1 MAFSKGCELIKNWKE
16 NTVYISL
23 MQLTLL
29 GVNFF
34 LITIISR
41 EYGAEI
47 YGEYAASKSLSV
59 LIGTATVL
67 SLALVVTKLRAQN
80 VYFKKSIFSNSYF
93 LVLRNLSV
101 ALAVI
106 FPLTILFGRDYPIS
120 AIFLIGFVF
129 NEMIHIALA
138 YFQAE
143 GNFVITSKQIIVRT
157 VLYGFGAWFIVINGL
172 QIIWVVIYQSAILFV
187 FFLVAHF
194 SIPKTEKIRHKDQE
208 KSTRKELTNS
218 GRKMVLTTFSSA
230 LISELDIVLLGLFY
244 FGPALGVLA
253 WSRRILEIIFQLLA
267 ASLDILFP
275 ELSRAKD
282 KNEIQNIRDRLKRV
296 FFFSFIIP
304 ITFYLLR
311 DTAGDILVSL
321 LGEDFRE
328 VSFQTSLILF
338 SLPLMVWSRINII
351 FSRALGFEV
360 NITKIIIS
368 ASIISYLVYF
378 LLHNLNISNPAI
390 LSIITSQTLISIVT
404 SYSFRK
410 SNA

>member
-1 MAFSKGCELIKNWKE
+1 
-16 NTVYISL
+16 

-80 VYFKKSIFSNSYF
+80 LYFKKSLFSNSYF

-106 FPLTILFGRDYPIS
+106 FPLTILFGRDYPLS

-138 YFQAE
+138 YFQAD

-157 VLYGFGAWFIVINGL
+157 VLYGLGAWFIVINDL

-194 SIPKTEKIRHKDQE
+194 SIPKTEKIRDKDQE

-311 DTAGDILVSL
+311 DTAGNILVSL

-328 VSFQTSLILF
+328 VSFQTSLLLF

-368 ASIISYLVYF
+368 SSIISYLVYF
-378 LLHNLNISNPAI
+378 SLHNLNISNPAI
-390 LSIITSQTLISIVT
+390 LSIITSQTIISIVT

>member
-1 MAFSKGCELIKNWKE
+1 
-16 NTVYISL
+16 

-80 VYFKKSIFSNSYF
+80 VGFKNSLFANSYF
-93 LVLRNLSV
+93 LVLRNL
-101 ALAVI
+101 ALALATI
-106 FPLTILFGRDYPIS
+106 FPLTILFGRDYPIT

-138 YFQAE
+138 YFQAD

-157 VLYGFGAWFIVINGL
+157 ILYGFGAWIIVINSL
-172 QIIWVVIYQSAILFV
+172 EIIWVVLYQSAILF
-187 FFLVAHF
+187 L
-194 SIPKTEKIRHKDQE
+194 
-208 KSTRKELTNS
+208 TRKELNNS

-275 ELSRAKD
+275 ELSKAKD
-282 KNEIQNIRDRLKRV
+282 KDEIQNIRDRLKKV

-304 ITFYLLR
+304 VTFYLLR
-311 DTAGDILVSL
+311 DTAGNILVSL
-321 LGEDFRE
+321 LGEEFRD

-351 FSRALGFEV
+351 FSRALGFEL

-368 ASIISYLVYF
+368 GSVISYIVYF
-378 LLHNLNISNPAI
+378 ALHNLSISNPAI
-390 LSIITSQTLISIVT
+390 LSIISSQMIISMFT

-410 SNA
+410 SYA

>member
-1 MAFSKGCELIKNWKE
+1 
-16 NTVYISL
+16 

-80 VYFKKSIFSNSYF
+80 VYFKKSLFSNSYF
-93 LVLRNLSV
+93 LVLRNLSI

-106 FPLTILFGRDYPIS
+106 FPLTILFGRDYPLS

-129 NEMIHIALA
+129 NEMIHIAFA
-138 YFQAE
+138 YFQAD
-143 GNFVITSKQIIVRT
+143 GNFVTTSKQIIVRT

-194 SIPKTEKIRHKDQE
+194 SIPKTEIIKDKDQE
-208 KSTRKELTNS
+208 KSTRKELNNS

-304 ITFYLLR
+304 VTFYLLR

-328 VSFQTSLILF
+328 VSSQTSLILF

-378 LLHNLNISNPAI
+378 SLHNLNISNPAI
-390 LSIITSQTLISIVT
+390 LSIITSQTIISIVT

>member
-1 MAFSKGCELIKNWKE
+1 
-16 NTVYISL
+16 

-80 VYFKKSIFSNSYF
+80 VYFKKSLFSNSYF
-93 LVLRNLSV
+93 LVLRNLSI

-106 FPLTILFGRDYPIS
+106 FPLTILFGRDYPLS

-129 NEMIHIALA
+129 NEMIHIAFA
-138 YFQAE
+138 YFQAD
-143 GNFVITSKQIIVRT
+143 GNFVTTSKQIIART

-194 SIPKTEKIRHKDQE
+194 SIPKTEKIKDKDQE
-208 KSTRKELTNS
+208 KSTRKELNSS

-304 ITFYLLR
+304 VTFYLLR

-321 LGEDFRE
+321 LGEDFSE
-328 VSFQTSLILF
+328 VSSQTSLILF

-378 LLHNLNISNPAI
+378 SLHNLNISNPAI
-390 LSIITSQTLISIVT
+390 LSIITSQTIISIVT

>member
-1 MAFSKGCELIKNWKE
+1 
-16 NTVYISL
+16 

-80 VYFKKSIFSNSYF
+80 VNFKDSLFANSYF

-106 FPLTILFGRDYPIS
+106 FPLTILFGRDYPIT

-129 NEMIHIALA
+129 NEMIHIAMA
-138 YFQAE
+138 YFQAD
-143 GNFVITSKQIIVRT
+143 GNFVITSKQIIIRT
-157 VLYGFGAWFIVINGL
+157 ILYGFGAWIIVVNRL
-172 QIIWVVIYQSAILFV
+172 EIIWVVIYQSTILFV
-187 FFLVAHF
+187 FFLVAHYY
-194 SIPKTEKIRHKDQE
+194 IPKSKRIKGSDKD
-208 KSTRKELTNS
+208 KSTREELNNS

-282 KNEIQNIRDRLKRV
+282 KDEIQNIRQRLKKV
-296 FFFSFIIP
+296 FFISFIIP
-304 ITFYLLR
+304 VTFYLLR
-311 DTAGDILVSL
+311 DTAGNIFVSL

-360 NITKIIIS
+360 NITKIIVLGS
-368 ASIISYLVYF
+368 LISYFVYF
-378 LLHNLNISNPAI
+378 ILHNLNISNPAI
-390 LSIITSQTLISIVT
+390 FSILTSQIIISMLT
-404 SYSFRK
+404 SNSFSK
-410 SNA
+410 SYA

>member
-1 MAFSKGCELIKNWKE
+1 
-16 NTVYISL
+16 

-80 VYFKKSIFSNSYF
+80 VYFKKSLFSNSYF
-93 LVLRNLSV
+93 LVLRNLSI

-106 FPLTILFGRDYPIS
+106 FPLTILFGRDYPLS

-143 GNFVITSKQIIVRT
+143 GNFVTTSKQIIVRT

-194 SIPKTEKIRHKDQE
+194 SIPKTEIIKDKDQE
-208 KSTRKELTNS
+208 KSTRKELNSS

-253 WSRRILEIIFQLLA
+253 WCRRILEIIFQLLA

-304 ITFYLLR
+304 VTFYLLR

-328 VSFQTSLILF
+328 VSSQTSLILF

-378 LLHNLNISNPAI
+378 SLHNLNISNPAI
-390 LSIITSQTLISIVT
+390 LSIITSQTIISIVT

>member
-1 MAFSKGCELIKNWKE
+1 
-16 NTVYISL
+16 

-67 SLALVVTKLRAQN
+67 SLALVVIKLRAQN
-80 VYFKKSIFSNSYF
+80 LYFKKSLFSNSYF

-106 FPLTILFGRDYPIS
+106 FPLTILFGRDYPLS

-138 YFQAE
+138 YFQAD

-157 VLYGFGAWFIVINGL
+157 VVYGFGAWFIVINDL
-172 QIIWVVIYQSAILFV
+172 QIIWVVIYQSAILLV

-194 SIPKTEKIRHKDQE
+194 SIPKTEKIRDKDQD

-282 KNEIQNIRDRLKRV
+282 KNEIQNIRDRLKRA

-304 ITFYLLR
+304 VTFYLLR

-328 VSFQTSLILF
+328 VSSQTSLILF

-378 LLHNLNISNPAI
+378 SLHNLNISNPAI
-390 LSIITSQTLISIVT
+390 LSIITSQTIISIVT

-410 SNA
+410 SNV

>member
-1 MAFSKGCELIKNWKE
+1 
-16 NTVYISL
+16 

-80 VYFKKSIFSNSYF
+80 VYFKKSLFSNSYF
-93 LVLRNLSV
+93 LVLRNLSI

-106 FPLTILFGRDYPIS
+106 FPLTILFGRDYPLS

-138 YFQAE
+138 YFQAD
-143 GNFVITSKQIIVRT
+143 GNFVTTSKQIIVRT

-172 QIIWVVIYQSAILFV
+172 QIIWVVIYQSVILFV

-194 SIPKTEKIRHKDQE
+194 SIPKTEIIKDKDQE
-208 KSTRKELTNS
+208 KSTRKELNNS

-304 ITFYLLR
+304 VTFYLLR
-311 DTAGDILVSL
+311 DTAGNILVSL

-360 NITKIIIS
+360 NITKNIIS

-378 LLHNLNISNPAI
+378 SLHNLNISNPAI
-390 LSIITSQTLISIVT
+390 LSIITSQTIISIVT

>member
-1 MAFSKGCELIKNWKE
+1 LALSKGCELIKNWKE

-80 VYFKKSIFSNSYF
+80 IYFKKSIFSNSYF

-101 ALAVI
+101 ALVVI

-138 YFQAE
+138 YFQAD
-143 GNFVITSKQIIVRT
+143 GNFIITSKQIIVRT
-157 VLYGFGAWFIVINGL
+157 ILYGFGAWLIVINDL

-194 SIPKTEKIRHKDQE
+194 SIPKTEKIKDKDQE
-208 KSTRKELTNS
+208 KSTRKELANS

-282 KNEIQNIRDRLKRV
+282 KNEIQNIRDRLKIV

-304 ITFYLLR
+304 VTFYLLR

-328 VSFQTSLILF
+328 VSSQTSLILF

-378 LLHNLNISNPAI
+378 SLHNLNISNPAI
-390 LSIITSQTLISIVT
+390 LSIITSQTIISIVT

>member
-1 MAFSKGCELIKNWKE
+1 
-16 NTVYISL
+16 

-93 LVLRNLSV
+93 LVLRNLSI

-138 YFQAE
+138 YFQAD
-143 GNFVITSKQIIVRT
+143 GNFVTTSKQIIVRT
-157 VLYGFGAWFIVINGL
+157 VLYGFGAWFIVINDL
-172 QIIWVVIYQSAILFV
+172 QIIWVVIYQSVILFV

-194 SIPKTEKIRHKDQE
+194 SIPKTEIIKDKDQE
-208 KSTRKELTNS
+208 KSTRKELNNS

-304 ITFYLLR
+304 VTFYLLR
-311 DTAGDILVSL
+311 DTAGNILVSL

-328 VSFQTSLILF
+328 VSSQTSLILF

-378 LLHNLNISNPAI
+378 SLHNLNISNPAI
-390 LSIITSQTLISIVT
+390 LSIITSQTIISIVT
-404 SYSFRK
+404 SYSFRR

>member
-1 MAFSKGCELIKNWKE
+1 
-16 NTVYISL
+16 

-80 VYFKKSIFSNSYF
+80 VYFKKSLFSNSYF
-93 LVLRNLSV
+93 LVLRNLSL

-106 FPLTILFGRDYPIS
+106 FPLTILFGRDYPLS

-138 YFQAE
+138 YFQAD
-143 GNFVITSKQIIVRT
+143 GNFVTTSKQIIVRT

-172 QIIWVVIYQSAILFV
+172 QIIWVVIYQSVILFV

-194 SIPKTEKIRHKDQE
+194 SIPKTEIIKDKDQE
-208 KSTRKELTNS
+208 KSTRKELNNS

-275 ELSRAKD
+275 ELSRTKD

-304 ITFYLLR
+304 VTFYLLR

-321 LGEDFRE
+321 LGEDFSE
-328 VSFQTSLILF
+328 VSSQTSLILF

-378 LLHNLNISNPAI
+378 SLHNLNISNPAI
-390 LSIITSQTLISIVT
+390 LSIITSQTIISIVT

>member
-1 MAFSKGCELIKNWKE
+1 
-16 NTVYISL
+16 

-80 VYFKKSIFSNSYF
+80 VNFKDSLFANSYF

-106 FPLTILFGRDYPIS
+106 FPLTILFGRDYPIT

-129 NEMIHIALA
+129 NEMIHIAMA
-138 YFQAE
+138 YFQAD
-143 GNFVITSKQIIVRT
+143 GNFVITSKQIIIRT
-157 VLYGFGAWFIVINGL
+157 ILYGFGAWIIVINRL
-172 QIIWVVIYQSAILFV
+172 EIIWVVIYQAVILFV
-187 FFLVAHF
+187 FFLVAHYY
-194 SIPKTEKIRHKDQE
+194 IPKTERNRGSDKD
-208 KSTRKELTNS
+208 KSTREELNNS

-282 KNEIQNIRDRLKRV
+282 KNEIQTIRDRLKRV
-296 FFFSFIIP
+296 FLFSFIIP

-311 DTAGDILVSL
+311 DTAGNILVSL

-328 VSFQTSLILF
+328 VSSQTSLILF

-368 ASIISYLVYF
+368 GSVISYIVYF
-378 LLHNLNISNPAI
+378 ALHNLSISNPAI
-390 LSIITSQTLISIVT
+390 LSIISSQMIISMFT

-410 SNA
+410 SYA

>member
-1 MAFSKGCELIKNWKE
+1 M
-16 NTVYISL
+16 
-23 MQLTLL
+23 
-29 GVNFF
+29 
-34 LITIISR
+34 
-41 EYGAEI
+41 
-47 YGEYAASKSLSV
+47 
-59 LIGTATVL
+59 
-67 SLALVVTKLRAQN
+67 
-80 VYFKKSIFSNSYF
+80 
-93 LVLRNLSV
+93 
-101 ALAVI
+101 AVI
-106 FPLTILFGRDYPIS
+106 FPLTILFGRDYPLS

-138 YFQAE
+138 YFQAD
-143 GNFVITSKQIIVRT
+143 GNFVTTSKQIIART
-157 VLYGFGAWFIVINGL
+157 ILYGFGAWFIVINGL

-194 SIPKTEKIRHKDQE
+194 SIPKTEIIKDKDQE
-208 KSTRKELTNS
+208 KSTRKELNNS

-304 ITFYLLR
+304 VTFYLLR
-311 DTAGDILVSL
+311 DTAGNILVSL
-321 LGEDFRE
+321 LGEDFSE
-328 VSFQTSLILF
+328 VSSQTSLILF

-378 LLHNLNISNPAI
+378 SLHNLNISNPAI
-390 LSIITSQTLISIVT
+390 LSIITSQTIISIVT

>member
-1 MAFSKGCELIKNWKE
+1 MIKNWKE

-93 LVLRNLSV
+93 LVLRNLSI

-106 FPLTILFGRDYPIS
+106 FPLTILFGRDYPLS

-129 NEMIHIALA
+129 NEMIHIAFA
-138 YFQAE
+138 YFQAD
-143 GNFVITSKQIIVRT
+143 GNFVTTSKQIIART

-194 SIPKTEKIRHKDQE
+194 SIPKTEIIKDKDQE
-208 KSTRKELTNS
+208 KSTRKELNNS

-304 ITFYLLR
+304 VTFYLLK

-378 LLHNLNISNPAI
+378 SLHNLNISNPAI
-390 LSIITSQTLISIVT
+390 LSIITSQTIISIVT

>member
-1 MAFSKGCELIKNWKE
+1 
-16 NTVYISL
+16 
-23 MQLTLL
+23 
-29 GVNFF
+29 
-34 LITIISR
+34 
-41 EYGAEI
+41 
-47 YGEYAASKSLSV
+47 
-59 LIGTATVL
+59 
-67 SLALVVTKLRAQN
+67 
-80 VYFKKSIFSNSYF
+80 
-93 LVLRNLSV
+93 
-101 ALAVI
+101 
-106 FPLTILFGRDYPIS
+106 
-120 AIFLIGFVF
+120 
-129 NEMIHIALA
+129 
-138 YFQAE
+138 
-143 GNFVITSKQIIVRT
+143 
-157 VLYGFGAWFIVINGL
+157 
-172 QIIWVVIYQSAILFV
+172 
-187 FFLVAHF
+187 
-194 SIPKTEKIRHKDQE
+194 
-208 KSTRKELTNS
+208 
-218 GRKMVLTTFSSA
+218 MVLTTFSSA

-311 DTAGDILVSL
+311 DTAGNILVSL

-328 VSFQTSLILF
+328 VSSQTSLILF

-378 LLHNLNISNPAI
+378 SLHNLNISNPAI
-390 LSIITSQTLISIVT
+390 LSIITSQTIISIVT

>member
-1 MAFSKGCELIKNWKE
+1 
-16 NTVYISL
+16 

-80 VYFKKSIFSNSYF
+80 VYFKKSLFSNSYF
-93 LVLRNLSV
+93 LVLRNLSI

-106 FPLTILFGRDYPIS
+106 FPLTILFGRDYPLS

-138 YFQAE
+138 YFQAD
-143 GNFVITSKQIIVRT
+143 GNFVTTSKQIIVRT

-194 SIPKTEKIRHKDQE
+194 SIPKTEIIKDKDQE
-208 KSTRKELTNS
+208 KSTRKELNNS

-282 KNEIQNIRDRLKRV
+282 KNEIQNIRDRLKSV

-311 DTAGDILVSL
+311 DTAGNILVSL

-328 VSFQTSLILF
+328 VSSQTSLILF

-390 LSIITSQTLISIVT
+390 LSIITSQTIISIVT

>member
-1 MAFSKGCELIKNWKE
+1 
-16 NTVYISL
+16 

-67 SLALVVTKLRAQN
+67 SLALVVTKLRDQN
-80 VYFKKSIFSNSYF
+80 IYFKKSIFSNSYF

-106 FPLTILFGRDYPIS
+106 FPLTILFGRDYPIT

-138 YFQAE
+138 YFQAD
-143 GNFVITSKQIIVRT
+143 GNFVTTSKQIIART

-172 QIIWVVIYQSAILFV
+172 QIIWVVIYQSVILFV

-194 SIPKTEKIRHKDQE
+194 SIPKTEIIKDKDQE
-208 KSTRKELTNS
+208 KSTRKELNNS

-304 ITFYLLR
+304 VTFYLLR
-311 DTAGDILVSL
+311 DTAGYILVSL
-321 LGEDFRE
+321 LGEDFSE
-328 VSFQTSLILF
+328 VSSQTSLILF

-378 LLHNLNISNPAI
+378 SLHNLNISNPAI
-390 LSIITSQTLISIVT
+390 LSIITSQTIISIVT

>member
-1 MAFSKGCELIKNWKE
+1 
-16 NTVYISL
+16 

-80 VYFKKSIFSNSYF
+80 VGFKNSLFANSYF
-93 LVLRNLSV
+93 LVLRNL
-101 ALAVI
+101 ALALVII
-106 FPLTILFGRDYPIS
+106 FPLTILFGRDYPIT

-138 YFQAE
+138 YFQAD

-157 VLYGFGAWFIVINGL
+157 ILYGFGAWIIVINSL
-172 QIIWVVIYQSAILFV
+172 EIIWVVLYQSAILFI
-187 FFLVAHF
+187 FFLVAHYY
-194 SIPKTEKIRHKDQE
+194 IPKTEKKRDSDQD
-208 KSTRKELTNS
+208 KSTRKELNNS

-275 ELSRAKD
+275 ELSKAKD
-282 KNEIQNIRDRLKRV
+282 KDEIQNIRDRLKKV

-304 ITFYLLR
+304 VTFYLLR
-311 DTAGDILVSL
+311 DTAGNILVSL
-321 LGEDFRE
+321 LGEEFRD
-328 VSFQTSLILF
+328 VSLQTSLILF

-368 ASIISYLVYF
+368 GSVISYIVYF
-378 LLHNLNISNPAI
+378 ALHNLSISNPAI
-390 LSIITSQTLISIVT
+390 LSIISSQMIISMFT

-410 SNA
+410 SYA

>member
-1 MAFSKGCELIKNWKE
+1 M
-16 NTVYISL
+16 
-23 MQLTLL
+23 
-29 GVNFF
+29 
-34 LITIISR
+34 
-41 EYGAEI
+41 
-47 YGEYAASKSLSV
+47 
-59 LIGTATVL
+59 
-67 SLALVVTKLRAQN
+67 
-80 VYFKKSIFSNSYF
+80 
-93 LVLRNLSV
+93 
-101 ALAVI
+101 
-106 FPLTILFGRDYPIS
+106 
-120 AIFLIGFVF
+120 
-129 NEMIHIALA
+129 
-138 YFQAE
+138 
-143 GNFVITSKQIIVRT
+143 
-157 VLYGFGAWFIVINGL
+157 
-172 QIIWVVIYQSAILFV
+172 
-187 FFLVAHF
+187 
-194 SIPKTEKIRHKDQE
+194 
-208 KSTRKELTNS
+208 TNS

-304 ITFYLLR
+304 ITFYFLR

-328 VSFQTSLILF
+328 VSSQTSLILF

-378 LLHNLNISNPAI
+378 SLHNLNISNPAI
-390 LSIITSQTLISIVT
+390 LSIITSQTIISIVT
-404 SYSFRK
+404 SYSFRR

>member
-1 MAFSKGCELIKNWKE
+1 
-16 NTVYISL
+16 

-80 VYFKKSIFSNSYF
+80 IYFKKSIFSNSYF

-106 FPLTILFGRDYPIS
+106 FPLTILFGRDYPLS

-138 YFQAE
+138 YFQAD

-157 VLYGFGAWFIVINGL
+157 VLYGLGAWFIVINDL
-172 QIIWVVIYQSAILFV
+172 QIIWVVIYQSVILFV

-194 SIPKTEKIRHKDQE
+194 SIPKTEIIKDKDQE
-208 KSTRKELTNS
+208 KSTRKELNNS

-311 DTAGDILVSL
+311 DTAGNILVSL

-378 LLHNLNISNPAI
+378 SLHNLNISNPAI
-390 LSIITSQTLISIVT
+390 LSIITSQTIISIVT

>member
-1 MAFSKGCELIKNWKE
+1 
-16 NTVYISL
+16 

-80 VYFKKSIFSNSYF
+80 VYFKKSLFSNSYF

-101 ALAVI
+101 ALGVI
-106 FPLTILFGRDYPIS
+106 FPLTILFGRDYQIS

-138 YFQAE
+138 YFQAD
-143 GNFVITSKQIIVRT
+143 GNFVTTSKQIIVRT

-194 SIPKTEKIRHKDQE
+194 SIPKTEKIRDKDQE

-244 FGPALGVLA
+244 FGPSLGVLA

-311 DTAGDILVSL
+311 DTAGNILVSL

-390 LSIITSQTLISIVT
+390 LSIITSQTIISIVT

-410 SNA
+410 SYA

>member
-1 MAFSKGCELIKNWKE
+1 
-16 NTVYISL
+16 

-41 EYGAEI
+41 EYGAEV

-138 YFQAE
+138 YFQAD

-157 VLYGFGAWFIVINGL
+157 VLYGLGAWFIVINDL

-194 SIPKTEKIRHKDQE
+194 SIPKTEKIRDKDQE

-304 ITFYLLR
+304 VTFYLLR

-328 VSFQTSLILF
+328 VSSQTSLILF

-368 ASIISYLVYF
+368 ASVISYLVYF

-390 LSIITSQTLISIVT
+390 LSIITSQTIISIVT

>member
-1 MAFSKGCELIKNWKE
+1 
-16 NTVYISL
+16 

-93 LVLRNLSV
+93 LVLRNLSL

-138 YFQAE
+138 YFQAD

-157 VLYGFGAWFIVINGL
+157 VLYGFGAWFIVINDL

-194 SIPKTEKIRHKDQE
+194 SIPKTEKIRDKDQD

-244 FGPALGVLA
+244 FGPSLGVLA

-282 KNEIQNIRDRLKRV
+282 KNEIQNIRDRLKRA

-304 ITFYLLR
+304 VTFYLLR

-328 VSFQTSLILF
+328 VSSQTSLILF

-368 ASIISYLVYF
+368 ASVISYLVYF

-390 LSIITSQTLISIVT
+390 LSIITSQTIISIVT